1 MKVNG
6 MKSVGALLAGLLL
19 AGLCW
24 PQSASAQG
32 VPPGS
37 YLRSCGEVYLQGDT
51 LVATC
56 QRADGYAE
64 RSSLPAVQSCVG
76 DIGNRNG
83 RLTCNYGRGPASP
96 RPYYGARGAPAYG
109 QEWEGRR
116 EHCMRMRERL
126 HEIHY
131 RMESAPPWERDRLGT
146 RFSEIRERLRHECWG
161 HWREDE

>member
-32 VPPGS
+32 VPRGS

-64 RSSLPAVQSCVG
+64 RT
-76 DIGNRNG
+76 
-83 RLTCNYGRGPASP
+83 LTAGGAELRRG
-96 RPYYGARGAPAYG
+96 YWQ
-109 QEWEGRR
+109 QEW
-116 EHCMRMRERL
+116 
-126 HEIHY
+126 
-131 RMESAPPWERDRLGT
+131 
-146 RFSEIRERLRHECWG
+146 
-161 HWREDE
+161 